1 MASKIHDVII
11 IGGGPAGLSTAL
23 GLARQLYSAVVFD
36 SGVYRNERT
45 THMHNVLTWDHRS
58 PEEYRAVAHKEL
70 LTRYDTIRIEN
81 VAIKEVRKIETG
93 LFEAKDSRS
102 EVWQGRKL
110 VLATGVRDIAPE
122 IEGYADCWGR
132 GM

>member
-1 MASKIHDVII
+1 MASKIHDVLI

-23 GLARQLYSAVVFD
+23 GLARQLYSAVIFD
-36 SGVYRNERT
+36 SGVYRNDRAKY
-45 THMHNVLTWDHRS
+45 MHNVPTWDHRL
-58 PEEYRAVAHKEL
+58 PEEYREAGRRDL
-70 LTRYDTIRIEN
+70 LTRYNTIRIEN
-81 VAIKEVRKIETG
+81 VTIEEVRRTEAG
-93 LFEAKDSRS
+93 LFEATDAAGH
-102 EVWQGRKL
+102 VWEGRKL

>member
-93 LFEAKDSRS
+93 LFEAKDSRG